1 MTYTLTWND
10 GRTHREQVTVT
21 KSVEVPREYSYW
33 KIRSIDL
40 CYLKNAE
47 VQNAALPDGK
57 IRMENLYYPNVT
69 VQKNTDSMTLP
80 ETAIAVDG
88 GVIAGGTTRPALPDS
103 DILPLVDNKIGKIM
117 VKMICFR

>member
-1 MTYTLTWND
+1 
-10 GRTHREQVTVT
+10 
-21 KSVEVPREYSYW
+21 
-33 KIRSIDL
+33 
-40 CYLKNAE
+40 
-47 VQNAALPDGK
+47 
-57 IRMENLYYPNVT
+57 
-69 VQKNTDSMTLP
+69 MTLP